1 MARTAKRSRATAPKR
16 SPARAAKRARR
27 APAARRAGPRFRRVL
42 IANRGEIAV
51 RVIRTLRELDIAS
64 IALFSEPDRAALHV
78 LLADEAYPIG
88 PGPSRESYLDL
99 ERVIETAQRVRA
111 DAIHPGY
118 GFFAENAAFAKACD
132 EAGIAFIGPR
142 PETIAALGDKLAAR
156 AVARAAKVPMVP
168 GTEGTVDT
176 LDDARA
182 AAKAIG
188 FPIMLKAAAGGGGK
202 GMRVVRQA
210 SDLAV
215 AWELT
220 RGEAQSAFGDSRMYL
235 ERAIERPRHV
245 EAQILADAHGRVA
258 FLGERECSVQ
268 RRHQKLLEETPSPA
282 FDEKTRRQF
291 GEAACRIARRVGYLN
306 AGTVEFIL
314 DEQGRFYFLEANTRL
329 QVEHPVT
336 EMVTGLDLV
345 AEQVRIAEGD
355 PLSFGDRPPAP
366 RGWAMEARIVAEN
379 PLQGFM
385 PSVGRIERVRFP
397 QGPGVRND
405 AGIYR
410 GYEIPVH
417 YDSLLSKLIVWGAD
431 REQAR
436 KRLLR
441 ALDEFVLEG
450 PHCNLGF
457 HRWLAAHPEF
467 AAGNLS
473 TRFVEEHFRADALS
487 ASRETSAVA
496 LLAAALHAREDRMR
510 VTLPPDGN
518 RRSPWRWAERAPVR
532 GRSR

>member
-1 MARTAKRSRATAPKR
+1 
-16 SPARAAKRARR
+16 
-27 APAARRAGPRFRRVL
+27 VL

-78 LLADEAYPIG
+78 LMADEAYPIG
-88 PGPSRESYLDL
+88 PGPSRQSYLDL
-99 ERVIETAQRVRA
+99 ERVIDTAKRARA

-132 EAGIAFIGPR
+132 EAGIAFIGPG
-142 PETIAALGDKLAAR
+142 PKTIAELGDKLAAR
-156 AVARAAKVPMVP
+156 AAARAAKVPMVP
-168 GTEGTVDT
+168 GTEGTVDS
-176 LDDARA
+176 LDDART
-182 AAKAIG
+182 AAKTIG
-188 FPIMLKAAAGGGGK
+188 YPIMLKAAAGGGGK
-202 GMRVVRQA
+202 GMRIVREPKE
-210 SDLAV
+210 LAA

-220 RGEAQSAFGDSRMYL
+220 RGEARSAFGDPRMYM

-291 GEAACRIARRVGYLN
+291 GEAACRIARQVGYLN

-314 DEQGRFYFLEANTRL
+314 DERGRFYFLEVNTRL

-345 AEQVRIAEGD
+345 AEQVRIAEGE

-366 RGWAMEARIVAEN
+366 RGWAMEARIVAED
-379 PLQGFM
+379 PLRNFM

-417 YDSLLSKLIVWGAD
+417 YDSLLSKLVVWGQD

-450 PHCNLGF
+450 PHTNLGF
-457 HRWLAAHPEF
+457 HRWLVAHPEF

-473 TRFVEEHFRADALS
+473 TRFVDEHFRSDAL
-487 ASRETSAVA
+487 AADRETSAVA
-496 LLAAALHAREDRMR
+496 LLAAALHAREDRQR
-510 VTLPPDGN
+510 VTLPPADGD
-518 RRSPWRWAERAPVR
+518 RRSSWRWAERAR
-532 GRSR
+532 GHGRTR